1 MQAES
6 RNDKQQPA
14 LRPAPVSA
22 LSAELAA
29 LEKLPLDELRIQWRN
44 HFGRAA
50 TRLPRGLL
58 LRLLAYRIQAE
69 AFGDLD
75 PATVRLLDRL
85 ARDRTDGS
93 EGRPGI
99 RRPVLKPGTQLA
111 REWQGRLERVTV
123 REEGFAWNATTF
135 SSLSAV
141 AFAITGTKWNGY
153 RFFGLRDGVA
163 PLSVRRANRG
173 CLP

>member
-50 TRLPRGLL
+50 PRLPRGLL
-58 LRLLAYRIQAE
+58 LRLLAYRIQADV
-69 AFGDLD
+69 FGDLD
-75 PATVRLLDRL
+75 RAAVRLLDRL
-85 ARDRTDGS
+85 ARDRTDG
-93 EGRPGI
+93 PI

-123 REEGFAWNATTF
+123 LEEGFAWNATTY

-153 RFFGLRDGVA
+153 RFFGLRDGSGA
-163 PLSVRRANRG
+163 P
-173 CLP
+173 